1 MCPQKTPELVDV
13 LNSFDLPYSELEFSF
28 QELYDATSM
37 HDAVSAFA
45 GCSLL
50 WICAHTRVLSS
61 AGM

>member
-1 MCPQKTPELVDV
+1 V
-13 LNSFDLPYSELEFSF
+13 LNSFDLPCAQLEFSF

-45 GCSLL
+45 GCSLSCAGCSLL

-61 AGM
+61 AEM

>member
-37 HDAVSAFA
+37 HNAVSA
-45 GCSLL
+45 GCSLHLLSLL
-50 WICAHTRVLSS
+50 WIVVVCIR
-61 AGM
+61 